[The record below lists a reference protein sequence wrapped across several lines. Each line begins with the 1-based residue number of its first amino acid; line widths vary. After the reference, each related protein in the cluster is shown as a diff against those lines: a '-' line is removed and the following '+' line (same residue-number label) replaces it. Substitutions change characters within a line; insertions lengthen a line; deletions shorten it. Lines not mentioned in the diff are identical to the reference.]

1 MVTSRK
7 RLKGKKIMKK
17 MILLAVALFSMTATF
32 AADENTTAATAV
44 EAYNLTNV
52 NMESLSKALSLNI
65 HQEDA
70 IKDIHKNF
78 SADLMDAAATSNNS
92 DRKEIIDKAI
102 KNDLKYVR
110 SVLTDSQYRKYL
122 VLLNTTLN
130 NRGINK

>member
-1 MVTSRK
+1 
-7 RLKGKKIMKK
+7 
-17 MILLAVALFSMTATF
+17 
-32 AADENTTAATAV
+32 
-44 EAYNLTNV
+44 
-52 NMESLSKALSLNI
+52 
-65 HQEDA
+65 
-70 IKDIHKNF
+70 
-78 SADLMDAAATSNNS
+78 MDAAAASNNS